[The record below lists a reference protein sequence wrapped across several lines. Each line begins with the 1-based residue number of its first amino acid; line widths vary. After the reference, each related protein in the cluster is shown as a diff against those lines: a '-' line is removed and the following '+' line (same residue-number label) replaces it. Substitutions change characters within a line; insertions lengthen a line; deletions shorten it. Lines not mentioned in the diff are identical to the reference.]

1 MLALPLAVVGLA
13 RTSYKRVNLEFIE
26 FGGQLSIDT
35 KVRGDAKDLSA
46 FLTPQRIVE
55 SAWNPA
61 NVERLPSPS
70 EDRACFRLKQDEV
83 TFVALRV
90 NTYVDVDVVSVGDR
104 GGVTLESKD
113 IICKASWANQA
124 EKQLDVRIK
133 LVGELKPQ
141 AASGAARVRGNFDF
155 TVSGK
160 LVGPLLLTPD
170 PLIRVAA
177 DLIDQ
182 GVLQYANS
190 RFVRGIESS
199 FARWLREGSPPE
211 ARR

>member
-1 MLALPLAVVGLA
+1 MKSFESGPGLAWRSSWRLMRALLVLALPLAVVGLA

-141 AASGAARVRGNFDF
+141 AASGAARRRPTIPRG
-155 TVSGK
+155 
-160 LVGPLLLTPD
+160 
-170 PLIRVAA
+170 RVAE
-177 DLIDQ
+177 
-182 GVLQYANS
+182 
-190 RFVRGIESS
+190 VREHVSNTH
-199 FARWLREGSPPE
+199 LHQ
-211 ARR
+211 RRGRLEQVEERQRRLG